1 MSESTGQEKTE
12 QPTPRRREES
22 LDKGQVA
29 KSQELNSVAVLIA
42 GMLAF
47 KATSGIFGRTI
58 REFITTTY
66 HESSLMEITVQS
78 LPAQAIDF
86 MMVFGTIILPILAI
100 VLFAALASNIAQI
113 GFVFAKKAL
122 IPDFKKINPASGLKR
137 MFSLRSI
144 VELLKGIIKIVIL
157 ALISYYVVTK
167 HMESFLFLPHKS
179 APEII
184 GILTSVLME
193 LTFKIALALLVMAAA
208 DFAYQKY
215 EHEKGLKMTKQ
226 EVKDENKQSEG
237 SPEVKSRIKTI
248 QMQQTRQRM
257 MQDIPEATVVVTN
270 PTHIAIAL
278 KYTPESSA
286 DAPKI
291 VAMGKNIL
299 AERIKEI
306 AREHNI
312 PVIENKPL
320 ARSLFDSCQVGTE
333 IPAAFYQAVAEIL
346 SQLYQKDKNR
356 IPLLGGLSG

>member
-12 QPTPRRREES
+12 QPTARRREES

-42 GMLAF
+42 AMLAF
-47 KATSGIFGRTI
+47 KATSGIFGKTI
-58 REFITTTY
+58 SNFVSSTY
-66 HESSLMEITVQS
+66 HQSSLMEITIQS
-78 LPAQAIDF
+78 IPSQVIDF
-86 MMVFGTIILPILAI
+86 MMVFGTAVLPILGI
-100 VLFAALASNIAQI
+100 VLFAALVSNIAQI

-122 IPDFKKINPASGLKR
+122 IPDFKKISPASGIKR
-137 MFSLRSI
+137 MFSLRSL
-144 VELLKGIIKIVIL
+144 VDLLKGILKIVIL
-157 ALISYYVVTK
+157 ALISYAVITK

-184 GILTSVLME
+184 GVLSSVLIE
-193 LTFKIALALLVMAAA
+193 LTFKIALALLVMAVA

-226 EVKDENKQSEG
+226 EVRDENKQSEG
-237 SPEVKSRIKTI
+237 NPEVKSKIKSL
-248 QMQQTRQRM
+248 QMQQVRQRM
-257 MQDIPEATVVVTN
+257 MNDVPEATVVVTN
-270 PTHIAIAL
+270 PTHIAVAL
-278 KYTPESSA
+278 KYSPENSS

-291 VAMGKNIL
+291 VAMGKNKI

-306 AREHNI
+306 ARDNGI

-320 ARSLFDSCQVGTE
+320 ARSLFKSCEVGTE

-346 SQLYQKDKNR
+346 SQIYKNDKKR
-356 IPLLGGLSG
+356 IPLLGA